1 MPTSTTSSPL
11 SCSRTYASGATR
23 NIDGSF
29 AIRRWMDD
37 TEGDRVAGRHVMLS
51 ANSNHGLAPSSSLE
65 QRSSM
70 RNSSKNKP
78 YCEEA
83 RELDLTEVGAWC
95 HLDQLQ

>member
-1 MPTSTTSSPL
+1 
-11 SCSRTYASGATR
+11 
-23 NIDGSF
+23 
-29 AIRRWMDD
+29 MDD

-51 ANSNHGLAPSSSLE
+51 ANSNHGLAPSSSRE

-70 RNSSKNKP
+70 RNSSKNQAS
-78 YCEEA
+78 CEEA